1 MSSHTS
7 AGPTASA
14 DPQGHKPTAHG
25 HTSPWL
31 WVMCLTGV
39 DYFSTLGYQ
48 PSIAF
53 EATGR
58 LAPLATLF
66 LVFVTLAGAVPIYR
80 YVAGSSPHG
89 QGSIAMLE
97 RLVHGWGGKIL
108 ILVLLGFAATDFV
121 ITKTL
126 SAADAAEHLIHN
138 PMWHKAPAWMH
149 SQMTLTMLLLV
160 FLGGAFMRG
169 FAEVIWLAVVI
180 VAVYLSLNLI
190 LVLEC
195 LRHLLTHP
203 QLFTE
208 WYQSVISGDWQI
220 AHVPISGTGWGTI
233 ILLCFLFFPKLA
245 LGLSGFETGIAVMPL
260 VHGDGN
266 TPEERLAGRIQGT
279 RKLLLS
285 AAVIMS
291 CFLICSSIIT
301 VTLIPAKELITAT
314 AHEDPNAA
322 RQQSEVRSLFQRIVD
337 QLWPQAHAPFSAP
350 QVAGDIEQLNKS
362 LSDRAAAH
370 VDTAPTG
377 KAANRALAYIAHGE
391 SPHKISPLFGGLF
404 GTIYDISTVVIL
416 WFAGA
421 SAMAGLLNLVPQYL
435 PRYGMAP
442 EWAAATRPLV
452 VLFTLINLVVTW
464 IFNADVLA
472 QGAAYA
478 TGVLVLMSSAA
489 IATVIEVYR
498 SRTGSWIGRW
508 PWGYSLIG
516 VLFLYTTVTVI
527 IERPGG
533 IQIASFFI
541 LAVLVSS
548 IWSRTVRSTEM
559 RFTGFRYK
567 NDESH
572 FLWDSM
578 RHLEFPIL
586 VPHRPGGRDLAEKE
600 ASIRREH
607 HFTKDDPIV
616 FIEVERGDVSE
627 FYQSPELEVTQEGGR
642 IILRFGK
649 VASIPHVIAAVGLE
663 LSKTGRPPEIHFGW
677 SNESPLAANV
687 SFVLFGEG
695 NVPWMVREL
704 IRKAESDITKQPR
717 VVVG

>member
-1 MSSHTS
+1 
-7 AGPTASA
+7 
-14 DPQGHKPTAHG
+14 
-25 HTSPWL
+25 
-31 WVMCLTGV
+31 MCLTGV

-66 LVFVTLAGAVPIYR
+66 LVIVTLAGAVPIYR
-80 YVAGSSPHG
+80 YVAGSSPYG

-97 RLVHGWGGKIL
+97 RLVHGWGGKLL

-138 PMWHKAPAWMH
+138 PLWHKTPEYLH
-149 SQMTLTMLLLV
+149 SQITLTMMLLV
-160 FLGGAFMRG
+160 MLGAAFMRG
-169 FAEVIWLAVVI
+169 FAEVIGLAIVI
-180 VAVYLSLNLI
+180 VAVYLGLNLI
-190 LVLEC
+190 LIFEC
-195 LRHLLTHP
+195 LRHLATHP
-203 QLFTE
+203 HYIVD
-208 WYQSVISGDWQI
+208 WYQAVASGDWQI

-233 ILLCFLFFPKLA
+233 VLLCFLFFPKLA

-260 VHGDGN
+260 VRGEGD
-266 TPEERLAGRIQGT
+266 TPEAQLADRIRGT
-279 RKLLLS
+279 RKLLLV
-285 AAVIMS
+285 AALIMS
-291 CFLICSSIIT
+291 GFLIASSIVT
-301 VTLIPAKELITAT
+301 VTLIPANELGV
-314 AHEDPNAA
+314 AHVSDP
-322 RQQSEVRSLFQRIVD
+322 
-337 QLWPQAHAPFSAP
+337 H
-350 QVAGDIEQLNKS
+350 IE
-362 LSDRAAAH
+362 AAH
-370 VDTAPTG
+370 KAEALQLFEGVVARLWDQGHLAADESTMAELDELDRQLREQASTAAEVAHSG
-377 KAANRALAYIAHGE
+377 KAANRALAYIAHGQ
-391 SPHKISPLFGGLF
+391 SPHQISPLFGNLF
-404 GTIYDISTVVIL
+404 GTVYDISTVVIL

-452 VLFTLINLVVTW
+452 VLFTLVNLVVTW
-464 IFNADVLA
+464 IFKADVLA

-489 IATVIEVYR
+489 TATVIEVYR
-498 SRTGSWIGRW
+498 KSTGSWIRRW
-508 PWGYSLIG
+508 PWGYSLIC
-516 VLFLYTTVTVI
+516 VLFLYTTVAVI

-533 IQIASFFI
+533 IKIASCFI
-541 LAVLVSS
+541 LAIVGSS
-548 IWSRTVRSTEM
+548 IWSRTMRSTEL

-567 NDESH
+567 SDESH

-586 VPHRPGGRDLAEKE
+586 VPHRPGGRDLEEKE
-600 ASIRREH
+600 QSIRLEH
-607 HFTKDDPIV
+607 HLTPNDPIV
-616 FIEVERGDVSE
+616 FMEVERGDVSE
-627 FYQSPELEVTQEGGR
+627 FYQSPELEVIQEGGR

-677 SNESPLAANV
+677 SNESPLAANI

-704 IRKAESDITKQPR
+704 IRKAQEDPTKQPR
-717 VVVG
+717 VIVG

>member
-1 MSSHTS
+1 
-7 AGPTASA
+7 
-14 DPQGHKPTAHG
+14 
-25 HTSPWL
+25 
-31 WVMCLTGV
+31 MCLTGV

-58 LAPLATLF
+58 LSPLATLF
-66 LVFVTLAGAVPIYR
+66 LVFVTLVGAVPIYR

-97 RLVHGWGGKIL
+97 RLVHGWGGKLL

-138 PMWHKAPAWMH
+138 PFWHDHTPAFFH
-149 SQMTLTMLLLV
+149 SQMTLTMMLLV
-160 FLGGAFMRG
+160 MLGAAFMRG
-169 FAEVIWLAVVI
+169 FAEVIGLAVVI
-180 VAVYLSLNLI
+180 VVVYLTLNLI
-190 LVLEC
+190 LIEEC
-195 LRHLLTHP
+195 LRYLAGHQELV
-203 QLFTE
+203 TE
-208 WYQSVISGDWQI
+208 WYDHVVAGDWRIDPQHI
-220 AHVPISGTGWGTI
+220 PVSGTGWGSI

-260 VHGDGN
+260 VRGEGN
-266 TPEERLAGRIQGT
+266 TPEEKLAGRIRGT
-279 RKLLLS
+279 RKLLLT

-291 CFLICSSIIT
+291 CFLIASSFIT
-301 VTLIPAKELITAT
+301 VTLIPAEALTVANT
-314 AHEDPNAA
+314 VEDPDSAEQQGVA
-322 RQQSEVRSLFQRIVD
+322 RQLYQSIVS
-337 QLWPQAHAPFSAP
+337 QLWSKEHGTDIATVSGQIQELDKTLQARLQSHPATLPP
-350 QVAGDIEQLNKS
+350 
-362 LSDRAAAH
+362 
-370 VDTAPTG
+370 G

-391 SPHKISPLFGGLF
+391 SPTAISPLFGETF

-452 VLFTLINLVVTW
+452 LLFTLINLAVTW
-464 IFNADVLA
+464 IFNADVIA

-489 IATVIEVYR
+489 IATVIETYHK
-498 SRTGSWIGRW
+498 RTGSWLRRW
-508 PWGYSLIG
+508 PFGYSLLA
-516 VLFLYTTVTVI
+516 VLFIYTTVAVI

-533 IQIASFFI
+533 IKIASFFI
-541 LAVLVSS
+541 LAVVVSS
-548 IWSRTVRSTEM
+548 IWSRTVRSTEL
-559 RFTGFRYK
+559 RFSGFRYK

-586 VPHRPGGRDLAEKE
+586 VPHRPGGRDIEQKE
-600 ASIRREH
+600 QSIRMEH
-607 HFTKDDPIV
+607 HFTADDPIV

-677 SNESPLAANV
+677 SNESPMAANIG
-687 SFVLFGEG
+687 FVLFGEG

-704 IRKAESDITKQPR
+704 IRKAQADPAKQPR
-717 VVVG
+717 VIVG